1 MVIGDRGLR
10 GRHAPTLTV
19 EPGFKSSGSVPE
31 LMTIGEV
38 ARRAQVATSTI
49 RYYERRGLLSADARQ
64 SGQRRYRTETL
75 RRLVF
80 IAMMQDI
87 GLTLDEVYGILH
99 AATVAEWKAITG
111 QRLAAL
117 DEQIAQLQ
125 HARGLLAG
133 ALWCRFDHPATDC
146 NIMGA
151 EIDRRLDGSGI
162 P

>member
-1 MVIGDRGLR
+1 V
-10 GRHAPTLTV
+10 A
-19 EPGFKSSGSVPE
+19 E

-38 ARRAQVATSTI
+38 ARRAHVATSAI
-49 RYYERRGLLSADARQ
+49 RYYERRGLLSADARR

-80 IAMMQDI
+80 IGMLRDT
-87 GLTLDEVYGILH
+87 GLTLDEAYGILH
-99 AATVAEWKAITG
+99 AATVTEWKSIAG

-125 HARGLLAG
+125 QARGLLAG

-146 NIMGA
+146 KVMGA
-151 EIDRRLDGSGI
+151 EIDRRLDGSGVS
-162 P
+162 